1 VTRARTS
8 ANHAHW
14 RPTGGHVTIKM
25 RVSNRGATT
34 YIRRRVR
41 SGRASHNESNVFPT
55 VNRPVPCCA
64 LPHRACTPAG
74 RAAGAMRRPARA
86 HGPRTRGQARHAD
99 SVGSTDHISR
109 VDPHAGHVD
118 RTRDEKSLIS
128 RSGLGVE
135 VPEDVCAGVRRG
147 FGVQIGSSGTVWRPF
162 SALFILPCRGTTRVL
177 VTRPRTGPA
186 IRLPSHRTQYTVL

>member
-1 VTRARTS
+1 M
-8 ANHAHW
+8 
-14 RPTGGHVTIKM
+14 TIKL

-55 VNRPVPCCA
+55 VNRPVPCA

-135 VPEDVCAGVRRG
+135 VPEDVCAGVRRADRIIRYG
-147 FGVQIGSSGTVWRPF
+147 LAAVLRALYTAVPRYYPGTRN
-162 SALFILPCRGTTRVL
+162 STAD
-177 VTRPRTGPA
+177 RTGDSPA
-186 IRLPSHRTQYTVL
+186 VSQYTVL